1 MKVPAKQLTLAHVT
15 EFYPRQLFEMVAPN
29 GDSYCL
35 ELAIDTFD
43 ELESAVEA
51 SKKNPDTPVFP
62 IKNLSVYNEVLPVY
76 SFNGLKELLSS
87 IVRYRPCWTNKW

>member
-1 MKVPAKQLTLAHVT
+1 MKVPAKQLTLDHVS
-15 EFYPRQLFEMVAPN
+15 EFMPRQLFEMIAPS
-29 GDSYCL
+29 GDTYCL

-43 ELESAVEA
+43 ELEAAIELSR
-51 SKKNPDTPVFP
+51 KNPDSPAYP
-62 IKNLSVYNEVLPVY
+62 IKNLNTYTDPLPVY